1 MVSFHSY
8 PLRRCVGSDGVLS
21 HLRVATILCPA
32 SRATGRP
39 GTKRI
44 LPEYLIPRS
53 PFWSEALVR
62 LFERERDR
70 YPGFTEVACEAL
82 GCVDPRTARKH
93 IRYVHTAAKA
103 KLPLITEMLAF
114 ASGPSEGPAFPPN
127 IKSLLILSVLW
138 DRFLEKE
145 QERSG
150 SFVALS
156 LRPLLWLGP
165 GLQTWRRFKRSCIPI
180 AQPP

>member
-1 MVSFHSY
+1 M
-8 PLRRCVGSDGVLS
+8 LS

-32 SRATGRP
+32 SRGTGRP
-39 GTKRI
+39 HTKRI
-44 LPEYLIPRS
+44 LPEHLIPRS
-53 PFWSEALVR
+53 PFWSEGLVK
-62 LFERERDR
+62 LLERGGDGYR
-70 YPGFTEVACEAL
+70 GFTGVACEAL

-93 IRYVHTAAKA
+93 IRYVHTAAEA

-127 IKSLLILSVLW
+127 INSLLILSVLW

-150 SFVALS
+150 SFVSLS
-156 LRPLLWLGP
+156 LRPLLWLGS
-165 GLQTWRRFKRSCIPI
+165 GLESWRRFKRSCIPI